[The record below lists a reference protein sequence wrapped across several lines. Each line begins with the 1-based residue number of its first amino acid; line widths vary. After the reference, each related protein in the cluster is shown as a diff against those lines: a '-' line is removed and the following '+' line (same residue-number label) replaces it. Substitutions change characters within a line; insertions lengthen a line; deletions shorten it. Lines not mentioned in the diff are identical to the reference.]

1 MTNNITTAVS
11 GPTIPIRACLFCGS
25 EARLVVGHDQVR
37 RGIQCSG
44 CSACVPPICDT
55 DWDALFRWN
64 RRSGGAAAAG
74 SRATRGISTPR
85 KRRSA
90 RANLALARQSK
101 QMIAIRTKTDEAVA
115 RLRLYRDAEQGELDA
130 LSEETSARLAALL
143 PRLEADPILKGV
155 LGVLKCPHEEPN
167 GQPTR
172 RATQRLSHCC

>member
-1 MTNNITTAVS
+1 MTNIISNTVS
-11 GPTIPIRACLFCGS
+11 VPTIPIRPCPFCGS
-25 EARLVVGHDQVR
+25 QARLVVALDQIR

-44 CSACVPPICDT
+44 CPACVPPICGT
-55 DWDALFRWN
+55 EWEALFRWN
-64 RRSGGAAAAG
+64 CRSGGVSAAG
-74 SRATRGISTPR
+74 GRGTRGLSTAR

-115 RLRLYRDAEQGELDA
+115 RLRSYREAEQRELDA

-143 PRLEADPILKGV
+143 PRLEGDPILKRTA
-155 LGVLKCPHEEPN
+155 GVLKRPHEEAE

-172 RATQRLSHCC
+172 RT

>member
-1 MTNNITTAVS
+1 MTNIISNTVS
-11 GPTIPIRACLFCGS
+11 VPSIPIRPCPFCGS
-25 EARLVVGHDQVR
+25 QARLVVALDQMR

-44 CSACVPPICDT
+44 CPACVPPICGN
-55 DWDALFRWN
+55 DWEALLRWN
-64 RRSGGAAAAG
+64 RRSGGVSAAG
-74 SRATRGISTPR
+74 GRATRGISTAR

-101 QMIAIRTKTDEAVA
+101 QMIAIRTKTDEAFA
-115 RLRLYRDAEQGELDA
+115 RLRIYRDAEQRELDA

-167 GQPTR
+167 GQPTS
-172 RATQRLSHCC
+172 RATKRLSPSC